1 MKRGVLKGC
10 AAAAAAVGLGIFAW
24 HSYGLY
30 QDKKENEAQAALWQ
44 AETGSEAKEE
54 QTDWNRVEFQG
65 KTYRRNTYVKAVLC
79 MGVDRSGA
87 LDTEMVAGSGGQADG
102 IFLVAQDTARDSVKI
117 LMIPRDTMTPITLTD
132 LSGNVLAEDVQH
144 LTLAYAYGDGREKS
158 CEYMMQAVSGLLGGF
173 PIDSYMAVSLSAL
186 PILNDGVGG
195 VTVTIDDPE
204 LAERDPALVY
214 GSQVKLMGDQAELF
228 LRYRNIEVPQSA
240 LDRMERQKQYIE
252 GFVLAA
258 REQASKEEGFAA
270 RMLEELTPYMIT
282 DLTKD
287 QYMELALPFLE
298 GSGGLS
304 DDVLIT
310 LPGEAVE
317 TNLYDEYY
325 PDKEAILPIILD
337 MFYRVEE

>member
-1 MKRGVLKGC
+1 MKRGIWKGF
-10 AAAAAAVGLGIFAW
+10 AAAAAVIGLGIFAW

-30 QDKKENEAQAALWQ
+30 QQRKENEAQAALWQ
-44 AETGSEAKEE
+44 SGEPAKEE
-54 QTDWNRVEFQG
+54 EMDWNKIEFQD

-102 IFLVAQDTARDSVKI
+102 IFLVAQDTARDAVKV

-158 CEYMMQAVSGLLGGF
+158 CEYMRQAVSGLLGGF
-173 PIDSYMAVSLSAL
+173 PIDGYMAISLSAL

-195 VTVTIDDPE
+195 VTVTIDNPE
-204 LAERDPALVY
+204 LSERDPALVY
-214 GSQVKLMGDQAELF
+214 GSQVTLKGDQAELF
-228 LRYRNIEVPQSA
+228 LRYRNIEVAQSA

-252 GFVLAA
+252 GFALAA
-258 REQASKEEGFAA
+258 RKQASREEGFAA
-270 RMLEELTPYMIT
+270 RMLEEIQPYMIT

-325 PDKEAILPIILD
+325 PDKEEILPIILD